1 MSLVQRMR
9 ILAPRDTSLSVLM
22 VQNVAKQAGLRP
34 IKVAALAT
42 AVSELTTNIIKYAT
56 NGCGMITVQVIE
68 RRYRKGVEVTVQ
80 DNGPGIA
87 NLEEAMLDHVS
98 TSGTLGLGL
107 PSTQRM
113 VDEFDIQSTLG
124 EGTQVKVVVWV

>member
-1 MSLVQRMR
+1 MNLVRRMR

-22 VQNVAKQAGLRP
+22 TQAMAKQAGMRP

-42 AVSELTTNIIKYAT
+42 AVSELATNIIKYAT
-56 NGCGMITVQVIE
+56 HGSGMITIQIIE

-87 NLEEAMLDHVS
+87 DLEQAMLDHVS

-107 PSTQRM
+107 PGTKRM
-113 VDEFDIQSTLG
+113 VDEFEINSTLG
-124 EGTQVKVVVWV
+124 EGTQIRVVVWV